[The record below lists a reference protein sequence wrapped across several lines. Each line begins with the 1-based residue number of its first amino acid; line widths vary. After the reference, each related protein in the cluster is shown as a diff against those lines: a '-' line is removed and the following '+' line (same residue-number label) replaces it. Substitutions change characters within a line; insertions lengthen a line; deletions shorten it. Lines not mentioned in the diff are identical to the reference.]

1 MQNQLPLFLSYDE
14 VRTLPIVQ
22 KYEKIFSKLD
32 LSGIS
37 DFNRGIGANGN
48 SQHALKGDIYAFLDL
63 NSFMFPSFHNFLIE

>member
-1 MQNQLPLFLSYDE
+1 MQNQLPLFLPYDE

-48 SQHALKGDIYAFLDL
+48 SQHALKGDI
-63 NSFMFPSFHNFLIE
+63 